1 MSKMK
6 PLFLTVP
13 GVLALSSSALLGGCL
28 SISPAKYERTL
39 TAQNALAAPAPVKV
53 RTGNGYI
60 RVSRSTS
67 GKVEVSADAALQTP
81 ERRDAFAVRSELVG
95 GDWVIEPVWPD
106 GKALSN
112 ERCAFTIGLPDAASL
127 DLETSNG
134 RIEFAGFS
142 GPAHAATSNGE
153 IKVASHNG
161 PIDASTSNGA
171 VELKGVAGAAKART
185 SNGRI
190 TIELLAAG
198 PVEARTSNGRID
210 LTVPAGFTG
219 RLAADT
225 SNGRVTADL
234 AAGARAELRKSSG
247 AVDFGPGPESTLST
261 SNGAIHITQTA
272 AK

>member
-6 PLFLTVP
+6 PLFLAVP
-13 GVLALSSSALLGGCL
+13 GVLALAAAPFLGGCL

-39 TAQNALAAPAPVKV
+39 TSQSAQASPTPVKV

-67 GKVEVSADAALQTP
+67 GKIEVAADAALQTP

-95 GDWVIEPVWPD
+95 GEWVIEPVWPD
-106 GKALSN
+106 GQALSN

-134 RIEFAGFS
+134 RIEFAGFA
-142 GPAHAATSNGE
+142 GPAHASTSNGE
-153 IKVASHNG
+153 ITVASHEG
-161 PIDASTSNGA
+161 PVDARTSNGA
-171 VELKGVAGAAKART
+171 VELKRVAGPVKART

-190 TIELLAAG
+190 TIELVAAG
-198 PVEARTSNGRID
+198 PVEAKTSNGRID

-219 RLAADT
+219 RLSADT
-225 SNGRVTADL
+225 SNGRVTAEVG
-234 AAGARAELRKSSG
+234 AGAKADLKKSSG
-247 AVDFGPGPESTLST
+247 AVEFGPGPESTLST
-261 SNGAIHITQTA
+261 SNGGIHITQA
-272 AK
+272 R